1 MTTPPPDMEPSRLR
15 ASAFIRRAEE
25 RVRRSWFRSLTRWV
39 DRTRSDVL
47 PPDGGPVQAQQVG
60 QNRGFWGE
68 LMQSETIPEVSGI
81 YAQVRNR
88 ILDRDEPV
96 TDPESAAYL
105 NEVGNRLVRVP
116 DEVYALIVR
125 EIEQGIAAGESIPD
139 IRDRVQTVLTAT
151 ATPYWK
157 NRAVTVAR
165 TECLP
170 GSTVVHGAL
179 ATAVYR
185 RWYEGQWV
193 EIVTAS
199 GRKIAGTPNHPVLTQ
214 RGWVGLGQLTEA
226 DHLICDS
233 TGIECSGATTDEDV
247 RDAPPTLAEVFNAT
261 AAVVVPERKATAQ
274 PDFHGDGRDGYV
286 DVLTAYGV
294 LRLGAFTPVT
304 ESRCEGVLPPTDL
317 PQILVAAACAPFARG
332 VPVDQQSRLSGG
344 TDFTPRVPY
353 TSTDC
358 FNAAP
363 ELGSQI
369 RRRFTCGIS
378 SCDWID
384 REIPSKGT
392 VSRAQQIGAG
402 CAEAAHDACPSD
414 CGPDRVSTETGGVCD
429 GSIAESGRVEM
440 DRVARVVFTEWSGHV
455 YNLTTV
461 DGYFSVNAGV
471 YTGNTMAAVNAG
483 AYNGAVRDAAER
495 GDPAPFK
502 VWLSTE
508 DQRTRPTHVE
518 ADGQRTLLS
527 SPFRVGGAQLLFP
540 GDPRGPAQ
548 EIINCRCSLLPV
560 VLGDVLDWTN
570 RQDP

>member
-96 TDPESAAYL
+96 TDPESASYL

-165 TECLP
+165 TE
-170 GSTVVHGAL
+170 
-179 ATAVYR
+179 
-185 RWYEGQWV
+185 
-193 EIVTAS
+193 
-199 GRKIAGTPNHPVLTQ
+199 
-214 RGWVGLGQLTEA
+214 
-226 DHLICDS
+226 
-233 TGIECSGATTDEDV
+233 
-247 RDAPPTLAEVFNAT
+247 
-261 AAVVVPERKATAQ
+261 
-274 PDFHGDGRDGYV
+274 
-286 DVLTAYGV
+286 
-294 LRLGAFTPVT
+294 
-304 ESRCEGVLPPTDL
+304 
-317 PQILVAAACAPFARG
+317 
-332 VPVDQQSRLSGG
+332 
-344 TDFTPRVPY
+344 
-353 TSTDC
+353 
-358 FNAAP
+358 
-363 ELGSQI
+363 
-369 RRRFTCGIS
+369 
-378 SCDWID
+378 
-384 REIPSKGT
+384 
-392 VSRAQQIGAG
+392 
-402 CAEAAHDACPSD
+402 
-414 CGPDRVSTETGGVCD
+414 
-429 GSIAESGRVEM
+429 
-440 DRVARVVFTEWSGHV
+440 
-455 YNLTTV
+455 
-461 DGYFSVNAGV
+461 
-471 YTGNTMAAVNAG
+471 TMAAVNAG